1 MPTCPPLLSVA
12 APLPRTDSAFARTR
26 NSTTSHLPLPTYRP
40 SPCTYLGRDMFSST
54 VRRAASS
61 APQTSIASSLSS
73 TTPRATVAQALSY
86 RCHQRRFSSSKPSS
100 PADGSKGIA
109 EGQTVPAAPA
119 KARPDGEQKSS
130 RASRKKAKDVAANS
144 TVKGRD
150 ESMLHLPSVPST
162 QHIAPMRKF
171 SNLWLLVILCS
182 NKILLQKSLPLLS
195 SHSTDRFRPHIASLK
210 PSLTMPLLQSSHRER
225 EQTRNPRK

>member
-1 MPTCPPLLSVA
+1 VLIKGITCIHATLAECGGSVA
-12 APLPRTDSAFARTR
+12 ANGIPPSREQGTQQPL
-26 NSTTSHLPLPTYRP
+26 TSLAPTYGP
-40 SPCTYLGRDMFSST
+40 SPYTYLGRDMFSST

-100 PADGSKGIA
+100 PADGSKGIT

-119 KARPDGEQKSS
+119 KATPDGEQKSS
-130 RASRKKAKDVAANS
+130 RASRRKAKDVAANS

-171 SNLWLLVILCS
+171 FKFVVVGNFV
-182 NKILLQKSLPLLS
+182 
-195 SHSTDRFRPHIASLK
+195 F
-210 PSLTMPLLQSSHRER
+210 
-225 EQTRNPRK
+225 

>member
-1 MPTCPPLLSVA
+1 
-12 APLPRTDSAFARTR
+12 
-26 NSTTSHLPLPTYRP
+26 
-40 SPCTYLGRDMFSST
+40 MFSST

-119 KARPDGEQKSS
+119 KARPDREQKSS

-162 QHIAPMRKF
+162 QHIAPMRK
-171 SNLWLLVILCS
+171 SLNLWLLVILHP
-182 NKILLQKSLPLLS
+182 NEIPLQKSLPLPS
-195 SHSTDRFRPHIASLK
+195 SPSTDQSRLHIASLK
-210 PSLTMPLLQSSHRER
+210 ASQMMPLLQYLHHER
-225 EQTRNPRK
+225 EQTRDPRK